1 MQLSP
6 LFTITVD
13 VDPPQSAGVTPIGE
27 VRLLPFRGG
36 TFEGP
41 GLRGKLLPGGTDWQ
55 QVRADGVLEIRAH
68 YMLETEQ
75 GERIE
80 VISEG
85 IRHAAPEVLE
95 RLSRGEAVPADQYY
109 FRTHIRLNT
118 SRHAS
123 APEPHA
129 RGVLGR
135 AHAELGAAD
144 VLRGAL
150 GRRG

>member
-6 LFTITVD
+6 LFTITVE

-55 QVRADGVLEIRAH
+55 QVRADGALEIRAH

-80 VISEG
+80 VISQG
-85 IRHAAPEVLE
+85 IRHAEPEVLE
-95 RLSRGEAVPADQYY
+95 RLSRGEHVPADQYY

-118 SRHAS
+118 A
-123 APEPHA
+123 APRLSHLNRMLAVSSGERMQSSVRLTFYAVP
-129 RGVLGR
+129 
-135 AHAELGAAD
+135 
-144 VLRGAL
+144 
-150 GRRG
+150 

>member
-68 YMLETEQ
+68 YMLETDQ

-80 VISEG
+80 VISQG
-85 IRHAAPEVLE
+85 IRHAAPEVLD
-95 RLSRGEAVPADQYY
+95 RLTRGEHVPADQYY

-118 SRHAS
+118 
-123 APEPHA
+123 
-129 RGVLGR
+129 
-135 AHAELGAAD
+135 AAQRLLHLNRMLA
-144 VLRGAL
+144 VSSGERMQSSVRLTFYAVP
-150 GRRG
+150 